1 MKCPNCGYPIQNGM
15 ICPNCGVDA
24 FIFKK
29 TRNASIRFYNK
40 GLEQAKVRD
49 LTGAEKSLEQSVLF
63 DKNNYIARNL
73 LGLVYHEKG
82 QIADALKHWIV
93 SASIHQ
99 DNNPASYY
107 IETLR
112 KDGRKMEKKNDAV
125 RFYNQAIS
133 YLQQGSDDLALIQ
146 LKRALDY
153 NKNFVEACNLMTLC
167 CLQEK
172 NFDRASYFIQKVL
185 KIDQY
190 NPKALK
196 YAQELNIVANKKQKR
211 PVKNNA
217 DMPSVKRTDAAPPA
231 PTYRRQ
237 PRSQN
242 GFKNEIIAFLV
253 GGVSVAIVLLSL
265 VMPAMSETKDR
276 TIDELRS
283 KVSAAGN
290 ITSEELTELRQKLKT
305 LEEENDKYKQEAAK
319 QQNVTLLQ
327 EASTLAENG
336 NSVEAAGKIVLI
348 DSSDFSEEQKATL
361 DTLKLSVLPQAAS
374 TLYTQGRGEFLN
386 KNYDIAK
393 ESLEGCLKYASSED
407 FIDDAFYYLG
417 QIAQEKNDTATAQE
431 YYQRILNEYPNS
443 NQFANAQNALE
454 QLNNITTTENTQQN
468 TTTDTTTN

>member
-1 MKCPNCGYPIQNGM
+1 MKCPNCGYPIQQGVL
-15 ICPNCGVDA
+15 CPNCGADA

-40 GLEQAKVRD
+40 GLEQAKARD

-99 DNNPASYY
+99 ENNPASYY

-125 RFYNQAIS
+125 RFYNQAIA

-153 NKNFVEACNLMTLC
+153 NKNFVEACNLMILC

-196 YAQELNIVANKKQKR
+196 YAQELNIAVDKKEKR
-211 PVKNNA
+211 AVKNNA
-217 DMPSVKRTDAAPPA
+217 DIPSVKRTDAAPPS

-242 GFKNEIIAFLV
+242 GFKNEIISFLV

-283 KVSAAGN
+283 KVSATGN
-290 ITSEELTELRQKLKT
+290 ITPEELTELRQRVKT
-305 LEEENDKYKQEAAK
+305 LEEENENYKQEATK
-319 QQNVTLLQ
+319 QQNVALLQ
-327 EASTLAENG
+327 EASALSETG
-336 NSVEAAGKIVLI
+336 NYVESAAKIVLI
-348 DSSDFSEEQKATL
+348 DSADFSEEQKATL
-361 DTLKLSVLPQAAS
+361 ETLKLSVLPQAAS
-374 TLYTQGRGEFLN
+374 TLYTQGRSEFLN

-393 ESLEGCLKYASSED
+393 ESLEGCLKYASAEN

-417 QIAQEKNDTATAQE
+417 QIAQEKNDTATAQQ
-431 YYQRILNEYPNS
+431 YYQRILNEYPDS
-443 NQFANAQNALE
+443 NQSANAQNALE
-454 QLNNITTTENTQQN
+454 QLASMTAAEDTAN
-468 TTTDTTTN
+468 DTTTQQP